1 MVAAPYRRFAQ
12 DSLTDGVPYSDRRI
26 EHALNPASR
35 RPREHAMSGHRTT
48 TSESHPGPDT
58 ATDVVRWAVFSCVLV
73 PVVLLWY
80 GTSLA
85 GATGTALGL
94 AAVTA
99 ACRVLLRRSER
110 STVRL
115 LAEEQPPHR
124 GHRHRAGAGAHR
136 GGRRAGGSTPVD

>member
-1 MVAAPYRRFAQ
+1 MGCRG
-12 DSLTDGVPYSDRRI
+12 LPYSDRRI

-48 TSESHPGPDT
+48 SEAHPSHDT

-80 GTSLA
+80 GTSFA

-99 ACRVLLRRSER
+99 ACRVLLRRSEQGEA
-110 STVRL
+110 RL
-115 LAEEQPPHR
+115 LPEEQATPLAEEHSSHR
-124 GHRHRAGAGAHR
+124 GHRHRAPAGAHR
-136 GGRRAGGSTPVD
+136 GGRHAGGSTPVD

>member
-1 MVAAPYRRFAQ
+1 MLRRSSPEHARGGARNAMVAAPYRRFAQ
-12 DSLTDGVPYSDRRI
+12 DSLIRAGPCPSMDCHGLPYSDRRI

-48 TSESHPGPDT
+48 SETHPSHDT

-73 PVVLLWY
+73 PLVLLWY

-94 AAVTA
+94 A
-99 ACRVLLRRSER
+99 
-110 STVRL
+110 
-115 LAEEQPPHR
+115 
-124 GHRHRAGAGAHR
+124 
-136 GGRRAGGSTPVD
+136 

>member
-1 MVAAPYRRFAQ
+1 MSIHLSVSIHR
-12 DSLTDGVPYSDRRI
+12 LPYSDRRI
-26 EHALNPASR
+26 EHALNPASH

-48 TSESHPGPDT
+48 SEAHPSADT

-73 PVVLLWY
+73 PLVLLWY

-110 STVRL
+110 GTARL
-115 LAEEQPPHR
+115 LAEEHPPHR

-136 GGRRAGGSTPVD
+136 GGRHAGGSTPVD

>member
-1 MVAAPYRRFAQ
+1 
-12 DSLTDGVPYSDRRI
+12 
-26 EHALNPASR
+26 
-35 RPREHAMSGHRTT
+35 MSGHRTT
-48 TSESHPGPDT
+48 SEGHPHSDS

-80 GTSLA
+80 GGSLA
-85 GATGTALGL
+85 GAAGTALGL

-110 STVRL
+110 STVPL
-115 LAEEQPPHR
+115 LAEEHAPPPAAEEAPHR

-136 GGRRAGGSTPVD
+136 GGRHAGGSTPVD